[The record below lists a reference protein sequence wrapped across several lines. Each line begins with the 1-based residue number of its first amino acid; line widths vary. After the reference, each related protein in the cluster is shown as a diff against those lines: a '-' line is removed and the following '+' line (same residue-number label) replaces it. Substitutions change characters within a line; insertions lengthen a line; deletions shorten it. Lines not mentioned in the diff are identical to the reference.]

1 MREYIHYTFENPVI
15 NGRFTNYAKILLT
28 IWLNG
33 GMLTK
38 KEILRKMF
46 PNRDM
51 GKAYYSTLF
60 GEMSKN
66 GFIFY
71 NRKDWSVNLAPDGIS
86 YVIDNIIGPH
96 KNLLIN

>member
-1 MREYIHYTFENPVI
+1 MNTYTTYTFENPVI
-15 NGRFTNYAKILLT
+15 NGRLTNYAKILLT

-51 GKAYYSTLF
+51 GNSYYSSVF

-66 GFIFY
+66 GLIIY
-71 NRKDWSVNLAPDGIS
+71 YKKDWSVNLTPDGLN
-86 YVIDNIIGPH
+86 YVFDYIVGPH